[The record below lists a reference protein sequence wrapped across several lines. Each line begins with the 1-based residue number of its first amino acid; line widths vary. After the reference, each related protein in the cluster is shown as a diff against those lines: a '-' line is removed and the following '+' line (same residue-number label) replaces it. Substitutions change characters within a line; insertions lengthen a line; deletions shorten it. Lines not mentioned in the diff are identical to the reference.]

1 MLEVFKALGD
11 ETRYELFKLIIKK
24 NKDNKH
30 VCACNIQ
37 CELCCS
43 QSTLSHHL
51 KVLTESKILIK
62 SKEGKYNWYDINYE
76 IMQEIVNSIEK
87 HDRIDI

>member
-11 ETRYELFKLIIKK
+11 DTRYELFKLIIKQ
-24 NKDNKH
+24 NKTH
-30 VCACNIQ
+30 EPVCACHIQ
-37 CELCCS
+37 CMLDCS

-62 SKEGKYNWYDINYE
+62 VKKGKYNWYEINYD
-76 IMQEIVNSIEK
+76 IMQDIVNSIEK
-87 HDRIDI
+87 NDGNDC

>member
-43 QSTLSHHL
+43 QSTLSHH
-51 KVLTESKILIK
+51 
-62 SKEGKYNWYDINYE
+62 
-76 IMQEIVNSIEK
+76 
-87 HDRIDI
+87 